1 MIWKTFLFL
10 ESEPDKDLHR
20 SYVSPFTM
28 ENQGSR
34 SSSLNLIKIF
44 NS

>member
-1 MIWKTFLFL
+1 MIWKTIWFL
-10 ESEPDKDLHR
+10 ESEPNKDLSC

-34 SSSLNLIKIF
+34 SSC
-44 NS
+44 